1 MLAKLNQYR
10 QNLSFPLSKK
20 NHTKYDFK
28 TTTKTEYSFEWV
40 ENLKQLKEVQQFRA
54 EQFANQF
61 GLQFE
66 HGLDQDVYDFGC
78 EHAVLRDKASGEIVA
93 YTRLKLFQGHELAQS
108 YSASEFAIE
117 EQLKHLNNIVEIGR
131 TCVHPRHRAGKALS
145 ILWLNLVPKVL
156 WSMKARY
163 LIGCV
168 SVRLEGNEAR
178 AYHTHQYIQQ
188 LSEQQRCSIASKQA
202 YIPQASEMTSLKQG
216 RIPKLFDIYLKIQG
230 KLSTEAYYDQ
240 EFNCLDYFVFVEMN
254 QVLKKMVLKKNTRH
268 IVE

>member
-117 EQLKHLNNIVEIGR
+117 E
-131 TCVHPRHRAGKALS
+131 
-145 ILWLNLVPKVL
+145 
-156 WSMKARY
+156 
-163 LIGCV
+163 
-168 SVRLEGNEAR
+168 
-178 AYHTHQYIQQ
+178 
-188 LSEQQRCSIASKQA
+188 
-202 YIPQASEMTSLKQG
+202 
-216 RIPKLFDIYLKIQG
+216 
-230 KLSTEAYYDQ
+230 
-240 EFNCLDYFVFVEMN
+240 
-254 QVLKKMVLKKNTRH
+254 
-268 IVE
+268 